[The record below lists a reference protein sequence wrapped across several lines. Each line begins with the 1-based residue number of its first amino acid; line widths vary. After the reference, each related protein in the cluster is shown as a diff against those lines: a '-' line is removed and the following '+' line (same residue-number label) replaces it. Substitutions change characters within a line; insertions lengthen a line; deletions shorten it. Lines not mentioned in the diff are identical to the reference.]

1 MATQDQTI
9 DRRKKEPWRVDKNIP
24 ITLIVV
30 LILQTGTF
38 ITWAAKL
45 DASVADHERRILV
58 GETYDRDYTK
68 SNLELCQRL
77 SRVEEKVGA
86 QTVLLQRIEDN
97 INRIHKD
104 GK

>member
-1 MATQDQTI
+1 M
-9 DRRKKEPWRVDKNIP
+9 DKNIP

-38 ITWAAKL
+38 IAWAAKL
-45 DASVADHERRILV
+45 DASVADHERRILI
-58 GETYDRDYTK
+58 GETYDRDYSR

-77 SRVEEKVGA
+77 SRVEEKVSA
-86 QTVLLQRIEDN
+86 QTALLQRIDE
-97 INRIHKD
+97 RLHGG

>member
-1 MATQDQTI
+1 MTTHDYTI

-30 LILQTGTF
+30 LFLQTGTF

-45 DASVADHERRILV
+45 DASVADHERRIAI
-58 GETYDRDYTK
+58 GETYDRDYSK

-77 SRVEEKVGA
+77 SRVEEKVMA
-86 QTVLLQRIEDN
+86 QTALLQRIDDT